1 MKKMLVIIFLIVFSS
16 LFFASE
22 YEALLSEF
30 VQIRAMEDTEMMA
43 EFIEKL
49 ESEDLEDIEI
59 LTLLADC
66 HREYANWI
74 EDKKTRETHYNK
86 ARELAEQAIKMDDS
100 YGMAYYVKGAAIGQ
114 LAQMAGII
122 QSMFLISDF
131 DKSID
136 KAMELMPDSPF
147 PFIAKG
153 MRDRDTPWPYRNYG
167 KSEERFMKAIENDP
181 GYLNSYYEL
190 AVLYQVWKK
199 KDLAA
204 QYYRKVLELEL
215 QPDFIVQG
223 QEAKENA
230 QKWLED
236 NGY

>member
-1 MKKMLVIIFLIVFSS
+1 MKKLLLISFLILFSS
-16 LFFASE
+16 LFVASDFE
-22 YEALLSEF
+22 TLHSEF
-30 VQIRAMEDTEMMA
+30 VQIRAVQNTELMTN
-43 EFIEKL
+43 FIGRL
-49 ESEDLEDIEI
+49 ESEDLGDIEI
-59 LTLLADC
+59 LTLLADS

-74 EDKKTRETHYNK
+74 EDKKDRETHYKK
-86 ARELAEQAIKMDDS
+86 ARELAEKAIEMDDS

-114 LAQMAGII
+114 LAEMAGII
-122 QSMFLISDF
+122 QSMFLITDF

-167 KSEERFMKAIENDP
+167 KSEERFLKAIENDP
-181 GYLNSYYEL
+181 AYINSYYEL
-190 AVLYQVWKK
+190 ALLYQVWKK

-204 QYYRKVLELEL
+204 QYFRKVLELEI
-215 QPDFIVQG
+215 QTDFVVQG
-223 QEAKENA
+223 QESKEKAK
-230 QKWLED
+230 KWLED

>member
-1 MKKMLVIIFLIVFSS
+1 MKKLLTVVFLIVCSVMI
-16 LFFASE
+16 LASD
-22 YEALLSEF
+22 YETLYSEF
-30 VQIRAMEDTEMMA
+30 VGIRALENVEMMSA
-43 EFIEKL
+43 FIGKL
-49 ESEDLEDIEI
+49 ELEDMGNIEI
-59 LTLLADC
+59 LTLLADS

-74 EDKKTRETHYNK
+74 EDKKSRETHYKK
-86 ARELAEQAIKMDDS
+86 ARELAEKAIEMDSS

-122 QSMFLISDF
+122 QSMFLITDF
-131 DKSID
+131 DKRID
-136 KAMELMPDSPF
+136 QAMELMPDSPF

-167 KSEERFMKAIENDP
+167 KSEERFLKAIENDP
-181 GYLNSYYEL
+181 EYINSYYEL
-190 AVLYQVWKK
+190 AVLYEVWKK

-204 QYYRKVLELEL
+204 QYYKRVVELDL
-215 QPDFIVQG
+215 QPAFVAQG
-223 QEAKENA
+223 QESKEKA